1 MLIPKSNKKNRPY
14 RVKKTGIKDENIDR
28 QILVLH
34 QAIASKLL
42 AEPDLLEQVK
52 AKLEERRDN
61 GQLGYG
67 AYMHWVSVLE
77 LYAEPEQFC
86 AGITEDSPYLRKLR
100 RRTPFVGILTEQ
112 ERQQALSQHSLGTLD
127 QVLTGF

>member
-1 MLIPKSNKKNRPY
+1 MWIPKSNKKNRPY

-34 QAIASKLL
+34 QAIANKLL

-112 ERQQALSQHSLGTLD
+112 ERQHALLQNAIAELD
-127 QVLTGF
+127 EIPGDF

>member
-1 MLIPKSNKKNRPY
+1 MWIPKSNKKNRPY

-34 QAIASKLL
+34 QAIANKLL

-112 ERQQALSQHSLGTLD
+112 ERQQALLRDAIAELD
-127 QVLTGF
+127 EIPGDF

>member
-1 MLIPKSNKKNRPY
+1 MWTPKSNKKSRPY

-42 AEPDLLEQVK
+42 ARPDLLEQVK

-77 LYAEPEQFC
+77 LYSQPEQFC
-86 AGITEDSPYLRKLR
+86 AGITADSPYLRKLR

-112 ERQQALSQHSLGTLD
+112 ERQQALQQDAIAELD
-127 QVLTGF
+127 EVPGDF